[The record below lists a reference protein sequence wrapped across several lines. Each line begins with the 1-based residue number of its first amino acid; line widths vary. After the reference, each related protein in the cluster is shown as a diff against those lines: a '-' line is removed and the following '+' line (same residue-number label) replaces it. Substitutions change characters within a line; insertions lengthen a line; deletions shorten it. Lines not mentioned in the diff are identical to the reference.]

1 MKRFTIVFILLFC
14 ATMSSSFVLA
24 GVPDVQRKQF
34 VLSENKMD
42 KEVDSKDWYYK
53 GLALKN
59 QGEKLQ
65 EAVDAF
71 TKSIDL
77 DPNYLPCYYER
88 AYLYEKMGKWEKAL
102 QDYNKMLELDPYFRV
117 AYFNRG
123 RACKHIAKSYSGF
136 RNYGIKCR
144 TSWKLLCSSNS
155 TNGRSRKKS
164 GHLYCSIS

>member
-24 GVPDVQRKQF
+24 GVPDVQGKQF

-123 RACKHIAKSYSGF
+123 RAYSKLGDHEKAVENFKIAARLGYLPAESVLKAEG
-136 RNYGIKCR
+136 GH
-144 TSWKLLCSSNS
+144 SSKQEGS
-155 TNGRSRKKS
+155 
-164 GHLYCSIS
+164 H